1 MSSKHKPKAIGV
13 ALWIG
18 GGLKNVSEY
27 SEWSMWATDTSL
39 KNLSEIIY
47 PTDKRLL
54 VGACINSFVYLTIS
68 PIICIKQFF
77 VSFQSLMSSASNKSS
92 KKRKKDISVALL
104 TEHKK
109 RPLQRLN
116 CFTPLHPPS
125 LSFGRNNVAALLVI
139 LPPWWFSLAFFTPLV
154 WTDAAPS
161 CSPHPLGLP

>member
-1 MSSKHKPKAIGV
+1 MAICLKIIGLAVQPHLNFSHVFKAQTRSYWCSPV
-13 ALWIG
+13 DWG

-54 VGACINSFVYLTIS
+54 VGACINSFLYLTIS

-92 KKRKKDISVALL
+92 KKKIKTSVSLCWPNIKRDHYKGWTVLPRFTLPAFLL
-104 TEHKK
+104 AETM
-109 RPLQRLN
+109 LQHYL
-116 CFTPLHPPS
+116 
-125 LSFGRNNVAALLVI
+125 LSF
-139 LPPWWFSLAFFTPLV
+139 PPDDFL
-154 WTDAAPS
+154 
-161 CSPHPLGLP
+161 